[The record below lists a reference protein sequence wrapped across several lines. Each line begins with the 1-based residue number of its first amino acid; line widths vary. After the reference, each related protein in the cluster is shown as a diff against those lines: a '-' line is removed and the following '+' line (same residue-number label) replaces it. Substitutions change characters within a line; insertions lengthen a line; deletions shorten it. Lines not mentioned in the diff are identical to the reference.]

1 MPYPLRLLAVLAH
14 PDDESLGFGGTLAR
28 YAAQGVECYLVTA
41 TRGEAGAFNGHRDPP
56 EHPGAEALGRIREA
70 ELRAAAKMLG
80 VRELALLD
88 YKDQQLDRA
97 DPREAIGKIVGHIR
111 RWQPQVVVT
120 FDPQGSYGHP
130 DHIAICQF
138 TTAAAMAAADQNFS
152 PSGDSA
158 GLRPHAISKLYYVA
172 WPESALDAYQAALRK
187 LTTMVDG
194 VEREGRPWSDWA
206 MTTVLDTRAVWD
218 TVWQAVLCHQ
228 SQLTAYRK
236 LANLSPEHHEAIW
249 GWQSYYRAFST
260 VNGGRQRESD
270 LFEGLRD

>member
-1 MPYPLRLLAVLAH
+1 MTPPLRLLAVLAH

-28 YAAQGVECYLVTA
+28 YAAEGVEVYLVTA
-41 TRGEAGAFNGHRDPP
+41 TRGEAGRFHGHRDPP
-56 EHPGAEALGRIREA
+56 EHPGAEALAKIREA
-70 ELRAAAKMLG
+70 ELRAAAKTLG

-88 YKDQQLDRA
+88 YQDQQLDRA
-97 DPREAIGKIVGHIR
+97 DPREAIGKIVSHIR
-111 RWQPQVVVT
+111 RWRPQVVVT

-138 TTAAAMAAADQNFS
+138 ATAATVAAADEGF
-152 PSGDSA
+152 PVSGDAA

-172 WPESALDAYQAALRK
+172 WPESALDAYEAGLRK

-194 VEREGRPWSDWA
+194 VEREGTPWSEWA

-218 TVWQAVLCHQ
+218 TVWKAVSCHQ
-228 SQLTAYRK
+228 SQLTGYEK
-236 LANLSPEHHEAIW
+236 LAKLSPEHHEAIW

-260 VNGGRQRESD
+260 VNGGRKRETD